1 MRRTYGPVVGLVLVM
16 LAVAGG
22 AWAQGTALEGTVT
35 LKGGRT
41 LTGEIKAAQVG
52 VLQGCGVGTLLE
64 GMGSFRVKVGDAVVE
79 VKAADLAVAE
89 VAWVLANE
97 KDPQSW
103 EIKQIQLIKRDG
115 TTVVGKPTWTVQAT
129 SVVVGAQ
136 PAVYAFPKAG
146 MDFSADNLLAKIEI
160 AGAMPAVIQ
169 PPVEAAPAPT
179 TPAETPPAE
188 TTPPET
194 APAPTTTPTEAPPTE
209 TAPPAT
215 TPPVVVT
222 ATAPPVVGQG
232 SMEIVVTCPKCGEK
246 MIVRISVNVTP
257 APGQ

>member
-1 MRRTYGPVVGLVLVM
+1 MRRTYGPVVGLVLIM

-22 AWAQGTALEGTVT
+22 VYAQGAALEGTVT
-35 LKGGRT
+35 LKGGKT

-64 GMGSFRVKVGDAVVE
+64 GMGSFRVKVGEAVVE

-146 MDFSADNLLAKIEI
+146 MDFSPDNLLTKIEI

-169 PPVEAAPAPT
+169 PPPAETTPAPT
-179 TPAETPPAE
+179 TPTETAPAE
-188 TTPPET
+188 TAPAET
-194 APAPTTTPTEAPPTE
+194 APAPTTTPTEAPPVE

-222 ATAPPVVGQG
+222 ATVPPAVGQG

-246 MIVRISVNVTP
+246 MIVRISVNVTS
-257 APGQ
+257 AP

>member
-1 MRRTYGPVVGLVLVM
+1 MRRTYGPMVGLVLIM
-16 LAVAGG
+16 LAVAGSAYG
-22 AWAQGTALEGTVT
+22 QQAALEGTVT
-35 LKGGRT
+35 LKGGKT

-146 MDFSADNLLAKIEI
+146 MDFSADNLLVKIEI
-160 AGAMPAVIQ
+160 AGAMPAVVQ
-169 PPVEAAPAPT
+169 PPVQTAPAPT
-179 TPAETPPAE
+179 TPTD
-188 TTPPET
+188 TTPAET
-194 APAPTTTPTEAPPTE
+194 APAPTTTPTEAPPEE
-209 TAPPAT
+209 TAPPTT

-222 ATAPPVVGQG
+222 ATVPPTVGQG
-232 SMEIVVTCPKCGEK
+232 SMEMVVTCPKCGEK
-246 MIVRISVNVTP
+246 MIVRISVNVTSS
-257 APGQ
+257 AGQ